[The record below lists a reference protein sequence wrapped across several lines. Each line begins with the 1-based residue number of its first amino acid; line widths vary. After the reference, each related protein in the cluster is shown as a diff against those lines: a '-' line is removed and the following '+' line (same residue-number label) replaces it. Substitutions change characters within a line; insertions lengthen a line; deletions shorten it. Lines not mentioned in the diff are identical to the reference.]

1 MKKKLIISET
11 QLKKIANYIAENTR
25 YKEMVETIV
34 SDLEKNYKK
43 AIETYEDVVSGDYQ
57 QRKVFEIKVS
67 GELIDPLALSE
78 YIQKKYKVGK
88 EFSQQ
93 ILDDWCSGSINN
105 GLLSKDVNIG

>member
-11 QLKKIANYIAENTR
+11 QLNKLASYIAENTK
-25 YKEMVETIV
+25 YQHMVEIIV
-34 SDLEKNYKK
+34 DDLEKNYRK
-43 AIETYEDVVSGDYQ
+43 AVETYEDVVSGDYQ

-67 GELIDPLALSE
+67 DEVIDPLTLSE
-78 YIQKKYKVGK
+78 YIQKKYKVSE

-105 GLLSKDVNIG
+105 GLLSKDINI

>member
-11 QLKKIANYIAENTR
+11 QLNKLASYIAENNG
-25 YKEMVETIV
+25 YQHMVEIIV
-34 SDLEKNYKK
+34 DDLEKNYKK
-43 AIETYEDVVSGDYQ
+43 AVETYEDVVSGDYQ

-67 GELIDPLALSE
+67 GEIIDPLALSE
-78 YIQKKYKVGK
+78 YIQKKYKVSE

-105 GLLSKDVNIG
+105 GLLSKDVNI

>member
-1 MKKKLIISET
+1 MKKKLIISEA
-11 QLKKIANYIAENTR
+11 QLSKLASHIAENTK
-25 YKEMVETIV
+25 YQHMVEIIV
-34 SDLEKNYKK
+34 DDLEKNYRK
-43 AIETYEDVVSGDYQ
+43 AVETYEDVVSGDYQ

-67 GELIDPLALSE
+67 GEVIDPLALSE
-78 YIQKKYKVGK
+78 YIQKKYKVSE